1 MLIPNQFKRQLKCK
15 LFNFEKSIRNM
26 EHKILQKDNI
36 NKSKN
41 LRHAKLSIER
51 KMKKKIGYPFGATLP
66 GILSRRSN
74 NKST

>member
-1 MLIPNQFKRQLKCK
+1 
-15 LFNFEKSIRNM
+15 M